1 VRSSNRLLVAT
12 CCSAFLFVRPAVAQV
27 RVDLKA
33 AKAAI
38 IKADKAFNQSVA
50 DRDLRRFLSLVAED
64 ATFSGGTPNEIHGRD
79 AVGKG
84 WAPMF
89 EPGGPTLTWTPTKG
103 EVLAGGDLGYTV
115 GIWERRARGQDG
127 TLKVTHGNYL
137 TVWRKDPDGAWR
149 AVYDT
154 GSAAS

>member
-1 VRSSNRLLVAT
+1 VRSTKLVLVAACCCALLVA
-12 CCSAFLFVRPAVAQV
+12 RPVVAQV

-33 AKAAI
+33 AEAAI
-38 IKADKAFNQSVA
+38 IKADEAFNQSVA
-50 DRDLRRFLSLVAED
+50 DHDLPRFLSLVAED
-64 ATFSGGTPNEIHGRD
+64 ATFGGGTPSEIHGRD

-89 EPGGPTLTWTPTKG
+89 QRGGPTLTWKPTKG

-115 GIWERRARGQDG
+115 GTWERRARGQDG
-127 TLKVTHGNYL
+127 SMSVTHGNYL

-154 GSAAS
+154 GSAEP